1 MKKNI
6 MRKNYLKKNQ
16 CTYNIGFCLQSYLFY
31 AKIVYESR
39 EVQLMQN
46 NHFDYVENMAM
57 DSLRI
62 SRSMGQKIIEALSK
76 GEIKKELAF
85 ELLSDVREQI
95 KNSFNQR
102 IELCSQMKMDP
113 ERLENLKRNELESL
127 DAAVYRFS
135 NDEQKLNPEVR
146 EQLES
151 LLR

>member
-1 MKKNI
+1 
-6 MRKNYLKKNQ
+6 
-16 CTYNIGFCLQSYLFY
+16 
-31 AKIVYESR
+31 
-39 EVQLMQN
+39 MQN

>member
-1 MKKNI
+1 
-6 MRKNYLKKNQ
+6 
-16 CTYNIGFCLQSYLFY
+16 
-31 AKIVYESR
+31 
-39 EVQLMQN
+39 MQN

-102 IELCSQMKMDP
+102 IELCSQMKMNP
-113 ERLENLKRNELESL
+113 ERLENLKRSELESL
-127 DAAVYRFS
+127 DAAVYKFT
-135 NDEQKLNPEVR
+135 NEELNKQPVDDKTR